1 MSESNIYSVGEITR
15 TIKLLIEENIPT
27 LWIEGEVS
35 NFKPHYSGHFYF
47 TLKDSVSQI
56 SAVMWSSRATKIDFD
71 LEDGMLVQA
80 LGNVRLW
87 EKSGR
92 YQFDVLRMQPAG
104 IGQLQMAFERL
115 KQKLQTEGLF
125 DPEHKKT
132 LPPYPHKIGI
142 VTSSTGAAIKDIIN
156 VLKRRAPHVEIIVRS
171 AKVQGEGAAEDIAEA
186 VREFNRYKNVD
197 ILIVG
202 RGGGSLEDLWPF
214 NEEVVARAIYESE
227 IPVVSAVGHEIDFT
241 ISDFVAD
248 LRAPTPSAAAELVV
262 PDYHEL
268 RNKILEYYHR
278 LYSGM
283 EDRIEYNR
291 EKIIFFQKSYGMRRP
306 DDLIRQY
313 MVQID
318 DINLRISQGV
328 KNLLFRKSE
337 YVNQMSHRLTN
348 LNPKKVLERGY
359 SISYIDGEIIK
370 NAEQVTAGRELETQ
384 LFKGRVTSI
393 VSKTKKDE

>member
-328 KNLLFRKSE
+328 KNLLLRKSE

>member
-56 SAVMWSSRATKIDFD
+56 SAVMWSSRATKINFD

-92 YQFDVLRMQPAG
+92 YQFDVLRIQPAG

-125 DPEHKKT
+125 DPEHKKI

-171 AKVQGEGAAEDIAEA
+171 AKVQGEGSAEDIAEA
-186 VREFNRYKNVD
+186 IREFNRYKNVD

-241 ISDFVAD
+241 IADFVAD

-268 RNKILEYYHR
+268 RNKIIEYYKR

-328 KNLLFRKSE
+328 KNLLLRKSE

-370 NAEQVTAGRELETQ
+370 NAGQVTAGRELETQ
-384 LFKGRVTSI
+384 LFKGIVTSI
-393 VSKTKKDE
+393 VSKTKKD

>member
-15 TIKLLIEENIPT
+15 TIKLLIEENLPT
-27 LWIEGEVS
+27 IWIEGEVS
-35 NFKPHYSGHFYF
+35 NFKPHYSGHYYF
-47 TLKDSVSQI
+47 TLKDTAAQI
-56 SAVMWSSRATKIDFD
+56 SAVMWSSRAGKINFD

-92 YQFDVLRMQPAG
+92 YQFDVLRIQPAG

-115 KQKLQTEGLF
+115 KQKLQAEGLF

-156 VLKRRAPHVEIIVRS
+156 VLKRRAPHVEIVVRS
-171 AKVQGEGAAEDIAEA
+171 AKVQGQGAAEDIAKA
-186 VREFNRYKNVD
+186 IREFNQFKNVD

-214 NEEVVARAIYESE
+214 NEEVVARAIYASE

-241 ISDFVAD
+241 IADFVSD

-268 RNKILEYYHR
+268 RNKIIEYYRR
-278 LYSGM
+278 LYSSM
-283 EDRIEYNR
+283 ENRIDYNR
-291 EKIIFFQKSYGMRRP
+291 EKIIFLQKSYGMRRQE
-306 DDLIRQY
+306 DLIRQY
-313 MVQID
+313 MYQID
-318 DINLRISQGV
+318 DINVRINKGL
-328 KNLLFRKSE
+328 KNLLLKKSE
-337 YVNQMSHRLTN
+337 YLNQMSHRLNN

-370 NAEQVTAGRELETQ
+370 NATQVTRGGELETQ
-384 LFKGRVTSI
+384 LFKGRLTSI
-393 VSKTKKDE
+393 ISKTNKDE